1 MATFRRGAADK
12 DRLGAVPAPRA
23 STPARLAALLSGVA
37 LLGLL
42 TACGTESSHSTP
54 QKLPGAAEPA
64 SGDRTTDAGTS
75 PTADTPGGPTTTGS
89 PATTGSAA
97 TGSAAA
103 SESAS
108 ASSGSGSSG
117 TRCHTSELR
126 ASVGKND
133 PGAGQ
138 ENFPVVLTNSSGRTC
153 TLRGYPGA
161 AFIDASGKQLGPD
174 PQRSSGT
181 ATTITLAPGQSA
193 WAGLT
198 FSNPEM
204 SGARTATP
212 ASLLVTPPD
221 EKDSLK
227 VKWTQGEVPV
237 SGTFSSVSLTV
248 VRAGTGT

>member
-1 MATFRRGAADK
+1 MATFRRGAADT
-12 DRLGAVPAPRA
+12 DRLDAVPATRTSTRA
-23 STPARLAALLSGVA
+23 RRAALLAGVA

-42 TACGTESSHSTP
+42 TACGTDTPHSTP
-54 QKLPGAAEPA
+54 QKLPGTAEPA
-64 SGDRTTDAGTS
+64 SGDRTTDAGAS
-75 PTADTPGGPTTTGS
+75 PTADTTGT
-89 PATTGSAA
+89 PATT
-97 TGSAAA
+97 A
-103 SESAS
+103 SGTTSGSAS
-108 ASSGSGSSG
+108 ASSGSSSTG

-126 ASVGKND
+126 ASVGNND

-138 ENFPVVLTNSSGRTC
+138 ENFPVVLTNGSGRTC

-174 PQRSSGT
+174 PRRSSGT
-181 ATTITLAPGQSA
+181 PSTVTLAPGQSA

-198 FSNPEM
+198 FSNPEI

-212 ASLLVTPPD
+212 TSLLVTPPD

-227 VKWTQGEVPV
+227 VQWTQGKVPV
-237 SGTFSSVSLTV
+237 SGNASSVSLTV

>member
-1 MATFRRGAADK
+1 MATFRRGAADTE
-12 DRLGAVPAPRA
+12 RLDAVPAPRT
-23 STPARLAALLSGVA
+23 STSARRAALLAGVA

-42 TACGTESSHSTP
+42 TACGTDTPHSTP
-54 QKLPGAAEPA
+54 QKLPGTAEPA
-64 SGDRTTDAGTS
+64 SGERTTDAGAS
-75 PTADTPGGPTTTGS
+75 PTADTTGS
-89 PATTGSAA
+89 PATTGSA
-97 TGSAAA
+97 TTSG
-103 SESAS
+103 SAS
-108 ASSGSGSSG
+108 ASSGSGSTG

-126 ASVGKND
+126 ASVGNND

-174 PQRSSGT
+174 PQRSSST
-181 ATTITLAPGQSA
+181 PTTVTLAPGQSA

-198 FSNPEM
+198 FSNPEI

-227 VKWTQGEVPV
+227 VKWTQGKVPV
-237 SGTFSSVSLTV
+237 SGNASSVSLTV